1 MMILY
6 SSKDQAELNEG
17 TVYGIENGKYNDIDE
32 AIEDMRKAGYE
43 NKDSMFAF
51 KDENGKI
58 RVAWTIDYGC

>member
-1 MMILY
+1 MILY
-6 SSKDQAELNEG
+6 ASKDQAELNEG
-17 TVYGIENGKYNDIDE
+17 TIHGIENGIYNTIDE

-51 KDENGKI
+51 KDKNGKI